1 MVDAAQIGDTLIT
14 VTGIEPVVAAVS
26 SPQAPPDGA
35 TWRVEPSRLAP
46 HVEHRVFADFPA
58 FQGHLQRSLPQW
70 SAQVQQALRLI
81 ALNGIVDPIS
91 GAAVPAEA
99 ITISGSNYRETLVH
113 RGCLSRHRA
122 VLLVLQE
129 LLAARLLPPRQE
141 LELYCPEAIT
151 PFAALLRELFP
162 HVLGSEYMPDPA
174 DPQRQRFPH
183 QDLCELT
190 LPQACV
196 DLVLCNEL
204 FEHLYDLPA
213 ALAEI
218 ARILRPGG
226 WLVSTFPFAYNRVDT
241 IVKARHRPG
250 ATPGVA
256 AEAELLM
263 DPEFHGDPVHP
274 EQGSLVYQIPAWDL
288 LDQARQA
295 GLSDPAIHWIA
306 APSYGVLGQELPAV
320 MVLVAQRR

>member
-1 MVDAAQIGDTLIT
+1 MTAPAAGSPAKTASQGLR
-14 VTGIEPVVAAVS
+14 IEPSA
-26 SPQAPPDGA
+26 Q
-35 TWRVEPSRLAP
+35 AP
-46 HVEHRVFADFPA
+46 HVEHRVFHDFEA
-58 FQGHLQRSLPQW
+58 FQAHMRQSLPHW
-70 SAQVQQALRLI
+70 PAQVQQALRLM
-81 ALNGIVDPIS
+81 ALNGIVDPLRQRPI
-91 GAAVPAEA
+91 AASAL
-99 ITISGSNYRETLVH
+99 SLNGDNYRETLEFG
-113 RGCLSRHRA
+113 GCLARHRA
-122 VLLVLQE
+122 VLLVLQA
-129 LLAARLLPPRQE
+129 LLARDLLPPREQ

-162 HVLGSEYMPDPA
+162 KLLSSEFLPDP
-174 DPQRQRFPH
+174 DDTQRQHYPH
-183 QDLCELT
+183 QDLCKLT

-213 ALAEI
+213 ALGEI

-226 WLVSTFPFAYNRVDT
+226 WLVSTCPFAYNRVDT
-241 IVKARHRPG
+241 IVKTRHRPG

-263 DPEFHGDPVHP
+263 EPEFHGDPVHP

-306 APSYGVLGQELPAV
+306 APSYGVVGQELPAV
-320 MVLVAQRR
+320 MVLVARKT